1 MPITEQDNKN
11 QLKVIETSY
20 QMYEDVKASTEKNM
34 KTATN
39 PDGTRKFNQE
49 AIDGEMKLLND
60 AQRELLDKYRM
71 FGGNPENLVKKKVAK
86 KSKRTIQ
93 QMLDAPEVVFENKSN
108 SIVKSKPAE
117 QMEVDKIE
125 AERNYLPPKSTE
137 TETQSYD
144 IVSLPSKGECY
155 PGKIAKVAVSYLTA
169 YDEDKIIAP
178 NLYRDNKILDL
189 ILQEKMINAQLDPL
203 EMLEGDRDAIILFLR
218 ATGYG
223 NEYPITA
230 RDPETGVEFESS
242 VDLSKLKY
250 KPFNLKGD
258 ERGWFDYTL
267 PVCKKNIKFRFLTH
281 NDILKLKRLEV
292 IENNRLRKDELREI
306 VSRLDEYVENDE
318 AILNDDRVKYRKA
331 IRDIENWEESLNE
344 DDSQLY
350 SHAVTNRM
358 YLEIMAVEGQTDRT
372 FISDFVRNMN
382 VRDSASFRK
391 YVSDNEPGIDFNIEV
406 QRPESL
412 GGGSFTVFLQL
423 DQYIFL
429 NIAV

>member
-86 KSKRTIQ
+86 KNKRTIQ

-108 SIVKSKPAE
+108 SIAKSKPAE

-223 NEYPITA
+223 NDYPITA

-267 PVCKKNIKFRFLTH
+267 PVSKKNIKFRFLTH

-292 IENNRLRKDELREI
+292 IENTRLRKDELREI

>member
-20 QMYEDVKASTEKNM
+20 EMYEKTKESTERNM
-34 KTATN
+34 KTATT
-39 PDGTRKFNQE
+39 PDGKRKYSQE
-49 AIDGEMKLLND
+49 DIDEEMKLLNA

-71 FGGNPENLVKKKVAK
+71 FGGDPENLIGKKTK
-86 KSKRTIQ
+86 KRRKSNIQ
-93 QMLDAPEVVFENKSN
+93 EMIDMVDLNSNITPKPEVKQKV
-108 SIVKSKPAE
+108 VKP
-117 QMEVDKIE
+117 MEVDGIE
-125 AERNYLPPKSTE
+125 PDRNYLPPKSPE
-137 TETQSYD
+137 TETQTYD

-155 PGKIAKVAVSYLTA
+155 PGKVAKVAVSYLTA

-230 RDPETGVEFESS
+230 RDPENGVEFESS

-318 AILNDDRVKYRKA
+318 AILNDDGVKYRKA

>member
-20 QMYEDVKASTEKNM
+20 EMYEKTKESTERNM

-39 PDGTRKFNQE
+39 PDGKRKYSQE
-49 AIDGEMKLLND
+49 EIDEEMKLLNA

-71 FGGNPENLVKKKVAK
+71 FGGDPENLIGKKTK
-86 KSKRTIQ
+86 KRR
-93 QMLDAPEVVFENKSN
+93 KSN
-108 SIVKSKPAE
+108 IQE
-117 QMEVDKIE
+117 MIDMVDLK
-125 AERNYLPPKSTE
+125 
-137 TETQSYD
+137 ETQTYD

-155 PGKIAKVAVSYLTA
+155 TGKVAKVAVSYLTA

>member
-20 QMYEDVKASTEKNM
+20 EMYEKTKESTERNM

-39 PDGTRKFNQE
+39 PDGKRKYSQE
-49 AIDGEMKLLND
+49 EIDEEMKLLNA

-71 FGGNPENLVKKKVAK
+71 FGGDPENLIGKKTK
-86 KSKRTIQ
+86 KRRKSNIQ
-93 QMLDAPEVVFENKSN
+93 EMIDMVDLNSNITPKPEVKQKV
-108 SIVKSKPAE
+108 VKP
-117 QMEVDKIE
+117 MEVDGIE
-125 AERNYLPPKSTE
+125 PDRNYLPPKSPE
-137 TETQSYD
+137 TETQTYD

-155 PGKIAKVAVSYLTA
+155 PGKVAKVAVSYLTA

-230 RDPETGVEFESS
+230 RDPENGVEFESS

>member
-86 KSKRTIQ
+86 KSKHTIQ

-267 PVCKKNIKFRFLTH
+267 PVSKKNIKFRFLTH

-292 IENNRLRKDELREI
+292 IENTRLRKDELREI

>member
-20 QMYEDVKASTEKNM
+20 EMYEKTKESTERNM

-39 PDGTRKFNQE
+39 PDGKRKYSQE
-49 AIDGEMKLLND
+49 EIDEEMKLLNA

-71 FGGNPENLVKKKVAK
+71 FGGDLENLIGKKTK
-86 KSKRTIQ
+86 KRRKSNIQ
-93 QMLDAPEVVFENKSN
+93 EMIDMVDLNSNITPKPEVKQKV
-108 SIVKSKPAE
+108 VKP
-117 QMEVDKIE
+117 MEVDGIE
-125 AERNYLPPKSTE
+125 PDRNYLPPKSPE
-137 TETQSYD
+137 TETQTYD

-155 PGKIAKVAVSYLTA
+155 PGKVAKVAVSYLTA